1 MGTNLRLLAAMALL
15 TSIFI
20 TGCSQHFMRDTVAS
34 GMVDFNYDY
43 ASPWFMASDDTDV
56 MCAMGEGMGGM
67 IYPMGPNVDPLVPML
82 SLSAGMCATEKS
94 QEEELRYIRA
104 MRKDDVENAQDART
118 LQKRWM
124 SLAAQR
130 QYFGYQAMVRAYG
143 EPGGECPR
151 FENKNHEMSYF
162 FGLLVGIQAFQSDF
176 ATGGQVGVPTDMVS
190 KVINGL
196 DCLDSDEYWGLPDA
210 MASMTEIMLAAAG
223 DDKETL
229 KKGYASLA
237 ETAKV
242 GERQGVRMVQALQA
256 QLYMMQGKKQQA
268 KQVIRDHVASIK
280 RTAPNP
286 DYRLM
291 DLMATRQIRAM
302 SDKLW
307 TQATG
312 RRTPYGKLGTFW
324 DDKPKLD
331 SALDIDD
338 LL

>member
-1 MGTNLRLLAAMALL
+1 MGAIFRISAVVTLITTIGLA
-15 TSIFI
+15 
-20 TGCSQHFMRDTVAS
+20 GCSQHFMRDTVAS

-43 ASPWFMASDDTDV
+43 ASPWFMSSQDTDV

-67 IYPMGPNVDPLVPML
+67 IYPMGPNVDPLIPML
-82 SLSAGMCATEKS
+82 SLSSGLCAFEKS
-94 QEEELRYIRA
+94 QEQELRYIRA
-104 MRKDDVENAQDART
+104 MRKNDAENAQDART

-143 EPGGECPR
+143 EPGGDCPR
-151 FENKNHEMSYF
+151 FDSKNEEMSYF

-176 ATGGQVGVPTDMVS
+176 STGGEVGVPTDTVA
-190 KVINGL
+190 KVTNGMQ
-196 DCLDSDEYWGLPDA
+196 CLDSNEYWGLPDA
-210 MASMTEIMLAAAG
+210 INVMTDIMLAAAG
-223 DDKETL
+223 DDKSTL
-229 KKGYASLA
+229 EAGYAKLDQA
-237 ETAKV
+237 ARV

-256 QLYMMQGKKQQA
+256 QLYMMQDKDEKA

-286 DYRLM
+286 DFQLM
-291 DLMATRQIRAM
+291 DLMATRQIRAA

-307 TQATG
+307 TEATG

>member
-1 MGTNLRLLAAMALL
+1 MGTVNRVLTFAALSAAILV
-15 TSIFI
+15 
-20 TGCSQHFMRDTVAS
+20 TGCSQHMMRDTVAS

-43 ASPWFMASDDTDV
+43 AGPWFMASQDTDV

-67 IYPMGPNVDPLVPML
+67 VYPMGPNVDPMIPML
-82 SLSAGMCATEKS
+82 SLSAGMCADEKS
-94 QEEELRYIRA
+94 KEEELRYIRA
-104 MRKDDVENAQDART
+104 MRKNDVEAAQDART
-118 LQKRWM
+118 MQKRWL

-130 QYFGYQAMVRAYG
+130 QYFGYQAMVRAFG
-143 EPGGECPR
+143 EPGGECPN
-151 FENKNHEMSYF
+151 FESTNTERSYF

-176 ATGGQVGVPTDMVS
+176 ATGSQVGVPTDMVS
-190 KVINGL
+190 KVVAGL
-196 DCLDSDEYWGLPDA
+196 KCLDSDEYWGLPDA
-210 MASMTEIMLAAAG
+210 MQSMTEIMLAAAG

-229 KKGYASLA
+229 EKGYARLA
-237 ETAKV
+237 RAAKV
-242 GERQGVRMVQALQA
+242 GEQKGVRMVQALQA
-256 QLYMMQGKKQQA
+256 QLYLMQGKKEQA
-268 KQVIRDHVASIK
+268 KQVVRDHVASIK

-291 DLMATRQIRAM
+291 DLMATRTVRAI
-302 SDKLW
+302 SDRLW
-307 TQATG
+307 TEATG